1 MNTATENRKK
11 PKRKR
16 GRPAKNKIEGIKAAP
31 EEIAL
36 ALVRAAERK
45 AEERRL
51 QKA

>member
-1 MNTATENRKK
+1 MAATQIQKK

-16 GRPAKNKIEGIKAAP
+16 GRPAKNKIEAIKAAP
-31 EEIAL
+31 DEIAQ

-51 QKA
+51 EKA